1 MEASFRAL
9 EAGYRLL
16 RGAFR
21 HEPKGR
27 RGGALAAL
35 VAVSL
40 LLTLLWA
47 PPALADT
54 PPVNTAL
61 PTIDGTADVGQTLHA
76 NPGTWTGSPAPTFAY
91 QWQDCTAA
99 DYRSAV
105 LADAPVGYWRL
116 GDAIPSTVAYE
127 ESAAHWSGTY
137 TNGPTLGAPGL
148 LTDDPNPAATFDGT
162 NDIVTTSLTNT
173 TAQLGQYS
181 LEAWIKRS
189 GTSTADQVIVGG
201 NASISLRIRA
211 NTTGASITFW
221 TGSTSVFATSAAS
234 VTDGARHHLV
244 GTWDGTTL
252 RIYVDGVLSGSNAPG
267 GAPPG
272 STTGISIGNH
282 PGQALAFGGTIDEVA
297 FYRTTLSATRI
308 AAHWA
313 SGVVS
318 CTNIAGA
325 TAQDYQV
332 ASSDRGYKLHVV
344 VTGTN
349 AAGSAQATSTRTDAI
364 LGAPTNESPP
374 TVSGTYAQGQT
385 LTGTDGQWSGSPP
398 ISLAYSWFRCGY
410 YHEVT
415 GLSPAPTSYWRL
427 SDLPGTTT
435 AVDSS
440 GHGHNGVYQHYPTLG
455 VPGALNG
462 DPNTAVSFDGSS
474 NYMSDS
480 SSSYPTGSAAATIS
494 FWFISPRMPAS
505 NGATTVLAGYS
516 GFQVKLGPLGKL
528 QINSSISPTVLS
540 ANTWYHVVA
549 VDPGGG
555 GALKLYVNGQ
565 LDALSGNA
573 SAAKAGGEFDI
584 GGSSTTATNAT
595 IDDVAAFPGALT
607 AAQVQGL
614 YNAGIQED
622 PPDGCTAISGATAS
636 TYQVQQADEQSKLS
650 FQVTATNSVG
660 SASATSSEHIVR
672 SPGPSNL
679 DAPSVSG
686 TPSVGQT
693 LSVTN
698 GGWDGAGPITYNYQW
713 ERCGYRDAVLADQPL
728 GYWRLG
734 DVAQKVVTDSSG
746 HNNTGTWTGAAAV
759 PGALRGDGDPGFAG
773 GNASIPSTGGLTPTG
788 AFTIEEWVKPS
799 SDSLPITELVKEGGD
814 WSFQLTSNK
823 PKLDVQNASFAH
835 SVATSSVAITDAT
848 HWYHLVGVFT
858 GTQSQVYVDGV
869 LRGTGSSISGRV
881 RTDFGGPLFWGGSG
895 VSVDEAA
902 FYAAGLGST
911 QVTTHLN
918 AGPCTDITGATSQ
931 TYTLVSADAG
941 KWISAIVTAQNAQ
954 GSSSASS
961 TTTQVS
967 GATAPLN
974 TIRPTVSDPAE
985 DARLLINPNDN
996 TVQAGD
1002 VLSET
1007 DGTWVPSS
1015 GLTITRQWQRCSYA
1029 AAVLADQPNAYWPLN
1044 EPGGPKAADATGNN
1058 NDATYTGSPVFGVPG
1073 ALADGAN
1080 TGIRVGGGSDGL
1092 SAPDSVSLNVGQ
1104 TFTLEGWV
1112 KLNGGGVVVFNKGT
1126 NGAPLGDPS
1135 LQNGYNLRVASDGSI
1150 ILGQSLGN
1158 SIVTANAGALPPDG
1172 RYHYLVGTDQGG
1184 VGHLYVDNV
1193 RVDATT
1199 DTSPRISDVPHSL
1212 DMAGG
1217 NADVDELALYPTV
1230 LSTTRIAAHYTAGQA
1245 PCTDI
1250 TGSTGTSYTVA
1261 SGDAGQSIRVKVS
1274 ATGTG
1279 GTTTAVSNGSDPV
1292 VQQGGLALD
1301 SPHDGATVRTLTPT
1315 LAMVP
1320 VAANSTTQ
1328 YEFEAASDALF
1339 TSDLHNS
1346 GWLTAG
1352 NYTYTVPATWKFKD
1366 GQIWYWHA
1374 RTKSSSGAVSPWTT
1388 PWSFHVQVNVLGAE
1402 DAWSMVGFGMLSV
1415 NKLNGNLL
1423 LTAPTPSY
1431 PTPSDTLSATL
1442 TYNSLGTKDTGF
1454 GKGWTF
1460 TGGPDGSE
1468 APALTDLNSNPEP
1481 QDAAQVDWPDGHTTI
1496 YGHVAGSGD
1505 YRSPPGDGT
1514 RLFKNDDGTWTLTTP
1529 DGNVYSYGT
1538 DLAVTSYQSTST
1550 TPGQS
1555 PLSYTYTSGKPT
1567 KIADA
1572 SGRALTFTWNSLNA
1586 GACPNAILCIT
1597 GPDGRTWKYIG
1608 HNTSG
1613 TTGPLERI
1621 NDGVRDMLLLGYDAS
1636 GRINKLQNADDLNP
1650 GGASPGYD
1658 PTHSVQVGYDGSG
1671 RVTSIDGGPITGQ
1684 SPNHSIWTFSYTTSN
1699 VQTDPTRAPHAG
1711 IATGTARTAVSSTT
1725 VFKPS
1730 QYGAPSPVGTTTYYD
1745 EFNHAI
1751 EIKDP
1756 LGRISLT
1763 GYNAKGQQLWT
1774 EDAAGNPT
1782 DNTYD
1787 PVTNALTATTSPDP
1801 SGNSAFV
1808 TTRYRYD
1815 EASIGTASTSGPS
1828 TQGLAATYFKNTS
1841 RGGRGDGQRTDA
1853 TIDFTWGSGGPSI
1866 LGGQSD
1872 NFSARWTGYLNVA
1885 QTGDYVLSTVADGGT
1900 SLVLDGYSVISDIN
1914 ANGLHT
1920 KSSQSVRLKQGL
1932 HPIVLDYAETTGS
1945 SEVHLRWR
1953 CTTCATPISTQVIP
1967 AASLRPDYGNQTSS
1981 VSPAG
1986 RVSFTHYA
1994 APWRKLGD
2002 YLQQQVGGTNLITSR
2017 RYDAYGRM
2025 IQKVLPKGNLGR
2037 TINADG
2043 NLQGSVDGRF
2053 LTNYTY
2059 YGDAEAAAP
2068 PATCGGGAVS
2078 QAGQLKATAPYGIHA
2093 TTLVYDVAG
2102 RTVAS
2107 TDASGTTCSS
2117 YDSEGRLIREQ
2128 APGESQ
2134 ATVYTYDPS
2143 GLVRT
2148 ANDASGTVTLSYD
2161 EAGRIVDSID
2171 SYGAETAFAYDRNQ
2185 NLVLRRA
2192 AVGSLGGS
2200 TVYTTSYG
2208 YDESDSLV
2216 SLNDPAGRHYA
2227 FDYDS
2232 RGDLKATEYPNGTFS
2247 WNDYNA
2253 AGALIHV
2260 YNRHGTLTSPLP
2272 ANAPAD
2278 ANAIADY
2285 AYTYDEDAKRTQE
2298 TRSGGGLTTT
2308 TTHYTYDNAGR
2319 LSNVT
2324 LPDGTLRVYNYDADS
2339 NRTSIVETPPGGSAA
2354 TVATYQYDP
2363 SQTPGTDELT
2373 SATTGGTTKTYQ
2385 YTGDGE
2391 TTHVGTNV
2399 LTWDGRGRLSGGTFG
2414 ATSVSYGFDPL
2425 ERNRSRTAS
2434 GITTRYLF
2442 GGRES
2447 APTFETN
2454 SASVIQASSTSGAT
2468 GDLAFYAGPPTTS
2481 SSVRFA
2487 YYNGHGDTAALADT
2501 AGTRTDA
2508 YTYDPFGAVSG
2519 SPSNTKNEQWMG
2531 AYDKKLDA
2539 ASALVDL
2546 GARSYDP
2553 ATGRF
2558 MSVDPADG
2566 GSLNAYEATSQDP
2579 INNID
2584 TTGTTTVPIGGGG
2597 STGCRRFTAG
2607 DGFLW
2612 LHVYWCWAAGII
2624 TQLGQWWEL
2633 THQFAN
2639 PLYGELTG
2647 FEKVGGVGRLYFYYF
2662 IHITWHPKL
2671 SQDPPLIPN
2680 FWASL
2685 YVNGYGQYR
2694 GRCGFFTGP
2703 SDPHAQAYKCGH
2715 LGW

>member
-21 HEPKGR
+21 HEPKER

-189 GTSTADQVIVGG
+189 CTSTADQVIVGG

-234 VTDGARHHLV
+234 VTDGTRHHLV

-693 LSVTN
+693 LTVTN

-902 FYAAGLGST
+902 FYATGLGST

-1339 TSDLHNS
+1339 TSDPHNS

-1388 PWSFHVQVNVLGAE
+1388 PWSFHVQVNVLGA
-1402 DAWSMVGFGMLSV
+1402 DDPWSMVGLGALSV

-1423 LTAPTPSY
+1423 LTAPMPKY
-1431 PTPSDTLSATL
+1431 PIATSMLTASL

-1460 TGGPDGSE
+1460 AAGADGSQ
-1468 APALTDLNSNPEP
+1468 APSLSDLNPD
-1481 QDAAQVDWPDGHTTI
+1481 QDAAQVDWPDGHVSI
-1496 YGHVAGSGD
+1496 YGHVAGSGN
-1505 YRSPPGDGT
+1505 YRSPPGDT
-1514 RLFKNDDGTWTLTTP
+1514 THLYKNDDGTWTLTTP
-1529 DGNVYSYGT
+1529 TGDAYSYGT
-1538 DLAVTSYQSTST
+1538 DLTVTSYRSTAA
-1550 TPGQS
+1550 TPGQAV
-1555 PLSYTYTSGKPT
+1555 LTYTYSSGKAA

-1572 SGRALTFTWNSLNA
+1572 SGRAITFTWNSLNPT
-1586 GACPNAILCIT
+1586 GCPAAIVCVT
-1597 GPDGRTWKYIG
+1597 GPDGHTWKYIG
-1608 HNTSG
+1608 HNNGGAS
-1613 TTGPLERI
+1613 GPLERV
-1621 NDGVRDMLLLGYDAS
+1621 NDGTRDVLALTYDAS
-1636 GRINKLQNADDLNP
+1636 SRIIKLQNANDLNP
-1650 GGASPGYD
+1650 AGATPGYD
-1658 PTHSVQVGYDGSG
+1658 PTHSIQIGYDASG
-1671 RVTSIDGGPITGQ
+1671 RVASIDNGPITGQ
-1684 SPNHSIWTFSYTTSN
+1684 TPSHSVYTFSYSLAN
-1699 VQTDPTRAPHAG
+1699 VLTDPTRAAHAG
-1711 IATGTARTAVSSTT
+1711 IAAGTQRTAAGSTT
-1725 VFKPS
+1725 FYAPNQNGV
-1730 QYGAPSPVGTTTYYD
+1730 PSPVGTTTYYD
-1745 EFNHAI
+1745 EFNHVI
-1751 EIKDP
+1751 EIKNP
-1756 LGRISLT
+1756 LGNADLS
-1763 GYNAKGQQLWT
+1763 GYSTKGQLLWT
-1774 EDAAGNPT
+1774 EDADGNPS
-1782 DNTYD
+1782 DSTYD
-1787 PVTNALTATTSPDP
+1787 PVTNLMVSTTSPDP
-1801 SGNSAFV
+1801 SGNSASV
-1808 TTRYRYD
+1808 TARWRYD
-1815 EASIGTASTSGPS
+1815 EASIGTSSAAGPAIG
-1828 TQGLAATYFKNTS
+1828 GLAATYYTNPN
-1841 RGGRGDGQRTDA
+1841 RAGGGDGQRTDP
-1853 TIDFTWGSGGPSI
+1853 TVDFDWGAGGPSI

-1872 NFSARWTGYLNVA
+1872 NFSVRWTGYVSVA

-1900 SLVLDGYSVISDIN
+1900 SLVLDGYSLFSDIN
-1914 ANGLHT
+1914 GKGLHT
-1920 KSSQSVRLKQGL
+1920 KSSQSVHLKTGL
-1932 HPIVLDYAETTGS
+1932 HPVVLDYTDTTGS

-1953 CTTCATPISTQVIP
+1953 CANCATPISTQVIGSS
-1967 AASLRPDYGNQTSS
+1967 ALRPDYGNRTS
-1981 VSPAG
+1981 VVEPGG
-1986 RVSFTHYA
+1986 RISFTHYA
-1994 APWRKLGD
+1994 APWRKLPD
-2002 YLQQQVGGTNLITSR
+2002 YHLQLLGATNFVTSF
-2017 RYDAYGRM
+2017 RYDAYGRVT
-2025 IQKVLPKGNLGR
+2025 QKVMPKGNAGR
-2037 TINADG
+2037 TINGAGD
-2043 NLQGSVDGRF
+2043 LIGSVDGRF
-2053 LTNYTY
+2053 VTNYAY
-2059 YGDAEAAAP
+2059 YGEAEAAAP
-2068 PATCGGGAVS
+2068 PAACGGGSSVS
-2078 QAGQLKATAPYGIHA
+2078 QAGQLRSTTPYGVHA
-2093 TTLVYDVAG
+2093 TTLVYDIAG
-2102 RTVAS
+2102 RPIAS
-2107 TDASGTTCSS
+2107 TNGAGSTCATYDAES
-2117 YDSEGRLIREQ
+2117 RLVQ
-2128 APGESQ
+2128 QTAPGETQ
-2134 ATVYTYDPS
+2134 PTTYTYDP
-2143 GLVRT
+2143 GGALRT
-2148 ANDASGTVTLSYD
+2148 ATDASGTVTLGYD
-2161 EAGRIVDSID
+2161 EAGRNTTSTD
-2171 SYGAETAFAYDRNQ
+2171 SYGAQSSLAYDADG
-2185 NLVLRRA
+2185 NLVLRNA
-2192 AVGSLGGS
+2192 ATGSLQTGPVYS
-2200 TVYTTSYG
+2200 TVYG
-2208 YDESDSLV
+2208 YDNADQMV
-2216 SLNDPAGRHYA
+2216 SLIDGANRNYA
-2227 FDYDS
+2227 FSYTNV
-2232 RGDLKATEYPNGTFS
+2232 GYLKTTQYPNGTFS
-2247 WNDYNA
+2247 WNTYNA
-2253 AGALIHV
+2253 PGQMKAV
-2260 YNRHGTLTSPLP
+2260 YNRHGVLPSPLP
-2272 ANAPAD
+2272 QSVPAD
-2278 ANAIADY
+2278 SQGSPIVD
-2285 AYTYDEDAKRTQE
+2285 YTYTFDVDGKRAQDVRT
-2298 TRSGGGLTTT
+2298 GGGLTSQTT
-2308 TTHYTYDNAGR
+2308 TYGYDGIGR
-2319 LSNVT
+2319 LSTVG
-2324 LPDGTLRVYNYDADS
+2324 LPNGTNRTYSYDLDS
-2339 NRTSIVETPPGGSAA
+2339 NRTSVVENGS
-2354 TVATYQYDP
+2354 TVATLSYVP
-2363 SQTPGTDELT
+2363 GTTPGVDELT
-2373 SATTGGTTKTYQ
+2373 SATIAGTTSNYA
-2385 YTGDGE
+2385 YTSDGA
-2391 TTHVGTNV
+2391 TRQRGSDT
-2399 LTWDGRGRLSGGTFG
+2399 LTWDGRGRFTGGTFHG
-2414 ATSVSYGFDPL
+2414 VTLSISYDALG
-2425 ERNRSRTAS
+2425 RVRSRTAAS
-2434 GITTRYLF
+2434 TTTRYLYS
-2442 GGRES
+2442 GDAEVS
-2447 APTFETN
+2447 TFETT
-2454 SASVIQASSTSGAT
+2454 AAGVIQASSADGPSGDVAV
-2468 GDLAFYAGPPTTS
+2468 YSGPPTTGS
-2481 SSVRFA
+2481 TVRFV
-2487 YYNGHGDTAALADT
+2487 YYDGHGNTAALADT
-2501 AGTRTDA
+2501 SGARTDA
-2508 YTYDPFGAVSG
+2508 YTYDPFGAMTG
-2519 SPSNTKNEQWMG
+2519 STSMVRNQQWLG
-2531 AYDKKLDA
+2531 QWGKKLDGV
-2539 ASALVDL
+2539 SGLVHL
-2546 GARSYDP
+2546 GAREYDP
-2553 ATGRF
+2553 TVGRF
-2558 MSVDPADG
+2558 LSRDPVEG
-2566 GSLNAYEATSQDP
+2566 GSANAYDYGFCDP
-2579 INNID
+2579 
-2584 TTGTTTVPIGGGG
+2584 
-2597 STGCRRFTAG
+2597 
-2607 DGFLW
+2607 
-2612 LHVYWCWAAGII
+2612 
-2624 TQLGQWWEL
+2624 
-2633 THQFAN
+2633 
-2639 PLYGELTG
+2639 
-2647 FEKVGGVGRLYFYYF
+2647 
-2662 IHITWHPKL
+2662 
-2671 SQDPPLIPN
+2671 
-2680 FWASL
+2680 
-2685 YVNGYGQYR
+2685 VNGYDLDGAQKI
-2694 GRCGFFTGP
+2694 RCGEVEKAYLENEGDGKIKVVFAAKFDIDGLSYRFDYWLAGTRMRYRHYRHQGLLEHKVLFGLIALPGSKKYDLDEEREVGGNQSVNGGWTLNVLLPDDSICHGTGAFAP
-2703 SDPHAQAYKCGH
+2703 IWVTD
-2715 LGW
+2715 